1 MTTGEDESGSASE
14 RVGVRPCSEVEAAL
28 NKLTGG
34 QGAGSPQFRAGEA
47 AAYEW
52 ALGRSAASP
61 VTARAVEGVPDL
73 RVLTAELD
81 AVTVRLEDT
90 GYLPGSMDYVRGL
103 HHGFAWLCGYDTATG

>member
-34 QGAGSPQFRAGEA
+34 RGAGSPQFRAGEA
-47 AAYEW
+47 ASYEW
-52 ALGRSAASP
+52 ALGRSAGSP
-61 VTARAVEGVPDL
+61 VTARVVEGVPDL
-73 RVLTAELD
+73 TVLTAELD

-90 GYLPGSMDYVRGL
+90 GDLPGSMDYICGL
-103 HHGFAWLCGYDTATG
+103 HHGLAWLCGYGTAAG